1 MTEKGF
7 KHAYRQ
13 ALKQTAWDAFI
24 DANPELDD
32 VLEILEGNDSSLEVW
47 KETNSSLEVLFRVI
61 LKLRKILDPGKFAQY
76 ERIENLHRSEAL
88 SASGALE
95 ELMKIPPKSESLFAQ
110 FQNRLNVIIEGK
122 ATKKQGGS

>member
-13 ALKQTAWDAFI
+13 ALEQTAWDAFI

-61 LKLRKILDPGKFAQY
+61 LKLRKILDPENFAQY
-76 ERIENLHRSEAL
+76 ERIENLHKSEAL
-88 SASGALE
+88 SASGELE

-110 FQNRLNVIIEGK
+110 FQNRLNAIIEGK